1 MNHKISTTIAGSLS
15 FLAGVVSLAYYLSTN
30 NGIVVS
36 ILSACIVFAV
46 CFALLRLLFSALA
59 GMRQGAK
66 DAVGKSAQ
74 EQPAGVKEELFR
86 AAGTHYY
93 LQNIAQLA
101 TANPDWKK
109 TGKTLAKQGLSG
121 QRVYR
126 YQYINKPVKLIFEND
141 NPHDR
146 NAVMVQIA
154 GEKVGYISADE
165 APHVLEILSRRTV
178 QFISAFVGGGDYKEI
193 YEDGTFQR
201 FSDEPFVRVKIRYK

>member
-1 MNHKISTTIAGSLS
+1 MKYKFSDMVAAALAL
-15 FLAGVVSLAYYLSTN
+15 LAGVFSLIYYLSN
-30 NGIVVS
+30 HNSVAVS
-36 ILSACIVFAV
+36 ILSACIVMV
-46 CFALLRLLFSALA
+46 LCFVLLRLLFSALA
-59 GMRQGAK
+59 GMRRGAK
-66 DAVGKSAQ
+66 NAVEKAAQ
-74 EQPAGVKEELFR
+74 EQPEEVKEELFR

-126 YQYINKPVKLIFEND
+126 FQYINKPVKLILEND
-141 NPHDR
+141 NPHDP

-154 GEKVGYISADE
+154 GEKVGYISAEE
-165 APHVLEILSRRTV
+165 APHVREILSRRTV
-178 QFISAFVGGGDYKEI
+178 QFVSAFVGGGDYKEI

-201 FSDEPFVRVKIRYK
+201 FADEPFVRVKIRYK

>member
-1 MNHKISTTIAGSLS
+1 MNSKMNALASGVLALIAGTYSL
-15 FLAGVVSLAYYLSTN
+15 FYYLSTG
-30 NGIVVS
+30 NGIGTS
-36 ILSACIVFAV
+36 IISACIVFAV

-74 EQPAGVKEELFR
+74 KQPAGVKEELFR

-126 YQYINKPVKLIFEND
+126 YQYINKPVKLILEND
-141 NPHDR
+141 NPHDH
-146 NAVMVQIA
+146 NAVMIQVA
-154 GEKVGYISADE
+154 EEKVGYISADE
-165 APHVLEILSRRTV
+165 APHVREILSRRQV
-178 QFISAFVGGGDYKEI
+178 QYISAFVGGGDYKEI
-193 YEDGTFQR
+193 HEDGTFQKVE
-201 FSDEPFVRVKIRYK
+201 DEPFVRVKIRYK

>member
-1 MNHKISTTIAGSLS
+1 MNHKISTMVSGALSL
-15 FLAGVVSLAYYLSTN
+15 LAGVVSLVYYLSNN

-66 DAVGKSAQ
+66 DAVGKSSQ
-74 EQPAGVKEELFR
+74 EQSACVKEELFR

-101 TANPDWKK
+101 TSNPDWKK

-126 YQYINKPVKLIFEND
+126 YQYINKPVKLILEND

-165 APHVLEILSRRTV
+165 APHVREILSRRTV

-201 FSDEPFVRVKIRYK
+201 VSDEPFVRVKIRYK

>member
-1 MNHKISTTIAGSLS
+1 MNHKISTMVAVALSL
-15 FLAGVVSLAYYLSTN
+15 LAGVVSLVYYLSSD

-66 DAVGKSAQ
+66 DVVGKSSQ
-74 EQPAGVKEELFR
+74 EQPAGIKEELFR

-126 YQYINKPVKLIFEND
+126 FQYINKPVKLILEND

-146 NAVMVQIA
+146 NAVIVQIA

-165 APHVLEILSRRTV
+165 APHVREILSLRTV

-201 FSDEPFVRVKIRYK
+201 FEDEPFVRVKIRYE